1 MKVRGWAVG
10 VLVGGMLMVGPG
22 VAFAGNGH
30 GGGGLLGGDGK
41 GSLLGDGCADG
52 ELVSVAGGAGLIGI
66 NLTGLQ
72 GLSLSPLVGH
82 DDGQL
87 LGIAGQSGDDA
98 GNALI
103 TTGEADLSNGLLGI
117 TLGPC

>member
-52 ELVSVAGGAGLIGI
+52 ELVSVAGGPGLVGI
-66 NLTGLQ
+66 NRDGLK
-72 GLSLSPLVGH
+72 GLSLSPLVGQ

-87 LGIAGQSGDDA
+87 LGLSAQSGDGA
-98 GNALI
+98 AHALI
-103 TTGEADLSNGLLGI
+103 TTAEPDVGTGLISISPRG
-117 TLGPC
+117 C